1 MLPGVLQIRELTEG
15 AIQHWDAF
23 VQSNPDATFF
33 HRAGWKRVI
42 ERAFRHT
49 THYLYCERD
58 GVIEGV
64 LPLVHIK
71 HPLFGNSLIS
81 VAFGVY
87 GGPVALSEA
96 AERSLDQA
104 AHSLAEDL
112 DVDYLEYRP
121 LKLQKRS
128 GFIEKSDLYV
138 TFRKSLKPNA
148 EENLLAIPR
157 KQRAMVRKGLKFG
170 LESEIDGDSKRLHQV
185 YAASVR
191 NLGTPVFAR
200 QYFDA
205 LMHEFENDCEVLLI
219 VHRGHPVAGVM
230 SFYFRDEVLPY
241 YGGGTREARDLAAND
256 VMYWE
261 VMRRACERGCKI
273 FDFGRSKRGT
283 GSYDFKKNWG
293 FAPESL
299 HYLYHLRRGS
309 RPPELNPLNPKFRVF
324 IAMWKRL
331 PLAVAN
337 RLGPHIVRNIG

>member
-1 MLPGVLQIRELTEG
+1 MFQIRELKDG
-15 AIQHWDAF
+15 AAGEWDQYIA
-23 VQSNPDATFF
+23 SNPDATFF

-58 GVIEGV
+58 GAIEGV
-64 LPLVHIK
+64 LPLVHLK

-87 GGPVALSEA
+87 GGAVASNEA
-96 AERSLDQA
+96 AERALDQA
-104 AHSLAEDL
+104 ARSLAEDL

-121 LKLQKRS
+121 LKLQSRL
-128 GFIEKSDLYV
+128 GFVAKSDLYV
-138 TFRKSLKPNA
+138 TFRKSLKSSV

-157 KQRAMVRKGLKFG
+157 KQRAMVRKGLKLG
-170 LESEIDGDSKRLHQV
+170 LQSEVDRDPKRLHQV

-191 NLGTPVFAR
+191 NLGTPVFAH
-200 QYFDA
+200 QYFDE
-205 LMHEFENDCEVLLI
+205 LMREFKDDCEVLLI
-219 VHRGHPVAGVM
+219 VYNGRPVSGVM

-261 VMRRACERGCKI
+261 VMRRACERGCRI
-273 FDFGRSKRGT
+273 YDFGRSKCGT
-283 GSYDFKKNWG
+283 GSYHFKKNWG
-293 FAPESL
+293 FVPEPL
-299 HYLYHLRRGS
+299 HYLYHLRRGN
-309 RPPELNPLNPKFRVF
+309 RPPELNPLNPKFRLF
-324 IAMWKRL
+324 IEVWKRL

-337 RLGPHIVRNIG
+337 RLGPHIVRHIG